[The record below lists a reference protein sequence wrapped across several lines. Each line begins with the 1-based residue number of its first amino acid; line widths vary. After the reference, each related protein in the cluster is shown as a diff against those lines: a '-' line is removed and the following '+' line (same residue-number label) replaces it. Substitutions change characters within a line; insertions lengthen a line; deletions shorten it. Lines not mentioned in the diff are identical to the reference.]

1 MNTFKNK
8 SIEIFYVV
16 SLHIYAELFN
26 SKDKMTS
33 NMIMTHVMDHEFVC
47 KLIDLAMRNAEKH
60 LLKKA
65 WEKNA
70 TEILSEVDFKEVKQ
84 ALAKMHYTV
93 LAESIC

>member
-8 SIEIFYVV
+8 STEIFYVV

-26 SKDKMTS
+26 SKDKTTN
-33 NMIMTHVMDHEFVC
+33 NMIITHVMDHEFIS
-47 KLIDLAMRNAEKH
+47 KLIDLAIRNAEKH

-65 WEKNA
+65 WKKNA
-70 TEILSEVDFKEVKQ
+70 AGKLAEVDFKEVKQ

>member
-8 SIEIFYVV
+8 TTEIFYVV

-26 SKDKMTS
+26 SKDKTTS
-33 NMIMTHVMDHEFVC
+33 NIIITHVMEHEFVC
-47 KLIDLAMRNAEKH
+47 KLIDFAMKNAEKH

-65 WEKNA
+65 WKNSAAEK
-70 TEILSEVDFKEVKQ
+70 LSEVDFKAVKQ

>member
-8 SIEIFYVV
+8 STEIFYVV

-26 SKDKMTS
+26 SKDKTS
-33 NMIMTHVMDHEFVC
+33 NMIITHVMDHEFVC

-65 WEKNA
+65 WKKNA
-70 TEILSEVDFKEVKQ
+70 DEKLSEVDFKEVKQ

>member
-8 SIEIFYVV
+8 STEIFYVV

-26 SKDKMTS
+26 SKDKTTS
-33 NMIMTHVMDHEFVC
+33 NMIITHVMDHEFIC
-47 KLIDLAMRNAEKH
+47 KLIDLAIRNAEKH

-65 WEKNA
+65 WKKNA
-70 TEILSEVDFKEVKQ
+70 AGKLAEVDFKGVKQ

>member
-1 MNTFKNK
+1 
-8 SIEIFYVV
+8 
-16 SLHIYAELFN
+16 
-26 SKDKMTS
+26 
-33 NMIMTHVMDHEFVC
+33 MDHEFIC

-65 WEKNA
+65 WKKNA
-70 TEILSEVDFKEVKQ
+70 AEKLSEVDFIEVRQ

>member
-8 SIEIFYVV
+8 TTEVFYVV
-16 SLHIYAELFN
+16 SLHI
-26 SKDKMTS
+26 SKDKTTS
-33 NMIMTHVMDHEFVC
+33 NMIITHVMDHEFVC

-65 WEKNA
+65 WKKNA
-70 TEILSEVDFKEVKQ
+70 AEKLSEVDFKGVKQ

>member
-8 SIEIFYVV
+8 STEIFYVV

-26 SKDKMTS
+26 SKDKTTS
-33 NMIMTHVMDHEFVC
+33 NMIITHVMDHEFVC
-47 KLIDLAMRNAEKH
+47 KLIDLAMRNAGKH

-65 WEKNA
+65 WKKNA
-70 TEILSEVDFKEVKQ
+70 AGKLSEVDFKGVKQ